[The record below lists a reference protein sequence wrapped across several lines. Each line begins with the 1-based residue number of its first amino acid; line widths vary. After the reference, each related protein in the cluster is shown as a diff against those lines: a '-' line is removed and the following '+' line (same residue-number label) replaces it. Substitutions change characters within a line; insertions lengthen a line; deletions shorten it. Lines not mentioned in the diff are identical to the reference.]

1 VLEVPWLRWNP
12 EIAYGAAERIRADD
26 MMVSLRRGGL
36 KRAHTPGWPGANVI
50 VLMLA
55 LASGGGCAHNTL
67 DATGDGRLFLLLD
80 LGPSRASG
88 SVFQIDLEIEGMDPV
103 REVVFDQRRS
113 APAGGL
119 DVAGSI
125 NWLDLQG
132 RPLDLMGEVLP
143 GGAEVRMAIR
153 TNDFDTNEISF
164 NLDGN
169 TTVRLFVANPE
180 IPGGQHI
187 EMELTLQQ
195 IF

>member
-1 VLEVPWLRWNP
+1 
-12 EIAYGAAERIRADD
+12 
-26 MMVSLRRGGL
+26 
-36 KRAHTPGWPGANVI
+36 
-50 VLMLA
+50 
-55 LASGGGCAHNTL
+55 
-67 DATGDGRLFLLLD
+67 
-80 LGPSRASG
+80 
-88 SVFQIDLEIEGMDPV
+88 
-103 REVVFDQRRS
+103 
-113 APAGGL
+113 
-119 DVAGSI
+119 VAGSI

-153 TNDFDTNEISF
+153 TNDVETHENSV
-164 NLDGN
+164 NLDAT